1 MTHSQNMILSLTE
14 EKRNLEKK
22 LQKFE
27 NEEKRLKEEIY
38 QLKQKCYLLEEEKK
52 NAEAQYNSVFNS

>member
-52 NAEAQYNSVFNS
+52 NAEAQYNSVFNF